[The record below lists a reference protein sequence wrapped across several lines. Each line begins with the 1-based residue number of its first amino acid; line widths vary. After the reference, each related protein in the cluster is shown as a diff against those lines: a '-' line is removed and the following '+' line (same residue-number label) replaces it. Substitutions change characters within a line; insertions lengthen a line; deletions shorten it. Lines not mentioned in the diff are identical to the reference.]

1 MNTIKTISFQPLIWL
16 LFLVVFS
23 FPALAQPYGNGWIN
37 YSQQYYKFKVAETG
51 IYRID
56 STALANAGIPIGT
69 INPNNL
75 QIFAR
80 GIEIPIYIEGEGDNV
95 FNGSDFIEFYAEKND
110 GWNEAQFYGG
120 VNNQPNPY
128 YSLINDTINYF
139 ITWNNS
145 TSNNRLIL
153 ETDTNFSAYTP
164 IPSFDKESV
173 QIFNNK
179 YFDGETNSV
188 GGTSF
193 GYVPTEGWFD
203 NEFDAFSPWYPD
215 FKNKNLATKNVYT
228 LGGNA
233 TINAVVLGQSDY
245 ASLAL
250 DHHLRVTLGS
260 NVSDSIFGGYQK
272 IDFQM
277 TVPVSDLGTNTTP
290 IRFEIV
296 NDLGSGADKQTLAY
310 VNITYPHT
318 PDMENLSEFDNFYV
332 ADHPS
337 ETKSYLNFTNFNT
350 SGEVLFYELTTGRR
364 IKVIQNGSNYECLI
378 PNTSSTK
385 KCFVSSVGQVNN
397 IINITPVSGTGNFT
411 DYLTNQIDTA
421 FIIITHP
428 SLLSQ
433 ANDYA
438 NYRLNVVAGNN
449 PQNAIVFN
457 IDELYEQFAY
467 GIEKHPYAIR
477 NFVDFIADN
486 WSSHPRYLFL
496 MGKSIK
502 SKSSRKNATAF
513 VENLVPS
520 FGNPASDN
528 MLTSGLNGTI
538 REPLLP
544 TGRLAAKNGI
554 EVDWYLNKI
563 SQHENPPPISPTN
576 SNEWMKR
583 ALHFGGGSTV
593 SEALGFMA
601 NLNNYKNIF
610 EDTLFGGNVISFS
623 KSSTAPIQNALSD
636 SIKNYIGQGVALMTF
651 FGHASATGGFDQN
664 IQDPQYWHPQNGK
677 YPLLL
682 GLSCFTGDIHGTDG
696 NSTSEDYVI
705 IDNKGVIGFIAS
717 VDLGVAG
724 PLHTYA
730 SEFYRNISYKNYRG
744 SIGNTIKNTII
755 NTQGNFFQ
763 DITASSVTLH
773 GDPSLKLN
781 GFDCPDYMIEAPTIT
796 FSPAI
801 VTSEL
806 DSFDV
811 NVVVSNL
818 GRAINDTII
827 LELVRDFPE
836 QNFVD
841 TTYIKVFSGTK
852 FKDTITFTL
861 PVDVVR
867 GLGLNNFTITVD
879 AINAVTEC
887 FESNNTVTKSI
898 NIQSG
903 EIIPIYP
910 YEFMI
915 VPNQGITLSASTA
928 FPFEPAK
935 NYVFELDTTDYFNS
949 PIKQTTTIN
958 HPGGIVSW
966 TPTLLQNMPDS
977 MVYFWRVS
985 KDSTLSSGYKWRMRS
1000 FQHIP
1005 NKEGWEQ
1012 DHFFQFEHDELQFIK
1027 HNRLNR
1033 NWEFVNDVKLLRG
1046 TTYGAAEFS
1055 ELNKI
1060 SAFIDADLLAKNGW
1074 LTRTAIHV
1082 SVLDS
1087 LTLEPWSADDY
1098 NMGQANVNG
1107 FNNGSTRH
1115 QFIFRYGTPAQM
1127 VALENM
1133 LADSIPNGYHVLL
1146 WTWHYKSFPMYVPM
1160 APSLKAEFT
1169 NMGANQIAAIQDS
1182 LPFLMYH
1189 QMGNITSTIEVIGD
1203 SINHKNLQLQKTL
1216 VTNANYANIYSP
1228 IIGPSAR
1235 WDSLSWRV
1243 NPIELPTS
1251 QDSSVLNVIGIDT
1264 LGNETVVIANLP
1276 TDSNEIR
1283 LTNQIDANQYPY
1295 LKLHT
1300 HLSDDSL
1307 FTAPQLDRW
1316 HVTYGDIP
1324 EAALDPSIHFSLQND
1339 TVQEGQDITVE
1350 IAVKNISRY
1359 DMDSLLISFA
1369 VLDKNNQTHYL
1380 PFPRQ
1385 KPLLADSVL
1394 IAKLTFSSYGYPGL
1408 NSLLIDVNPNND
1420 QLEKYHFNNVAQIPF
1435 YVSEDEVNPILDV
1448 TFDGVHILDGD
1459 IVSPK
1464 AEIVIELTDE
1474 NQYLMLDDTADYA
1487 VYIKPPNGAEKR
1499 VYFYENNQEKMQ
1511 FVPASLPRNN
1521 SKIIMQGEFPVDGD
1535 YQLRVQASDRTDNN
1549 SGDIDY
1555 TIGFEVINKST
1566 ITNIVNYPNPFT
1578 TSTRFVFTLTGSEIP
1593 EVFKIQ
1599 IMTITGKVVRE
1610 IHKDELGLIHIG
1622 RNISEFVWDGTDT
1635 YGDRLA
1641 NGVYLYHVITKINSQ
1656 NIEHRETSADGYFK
1670 KGFGKMYLFR

>member
-1 MNTIKTISFQPLIWL
+1 M
-16 LFLVVFS
+16 FS
-23 FPALAQPYGNGWIN
+23 QPYGNSWIN
-37 YSQQYYKFKVAETG
+37 YSQQYYKFKVAQTG

-56 STALANAGIPIGT
+56 STTLANAGIPLT
-69 INPNNL
+69 TLNPKNI
-75 QIFAR
+75 QIFSR
-80 GIEIPIYIEGEGDNV
+80 GIEIPIYIEGEGDNI
-95 FNGSDFIEFYAEKND
+95 FNSIDFIEFYGEKND

-120 VNNQPNPY
+120 SNNHPNPY
-128 YSLINDTINYF
+128 YSLINDTISYF
-139 ITWNNS
+139 ITWNSS
-145 TSNNRLIL
+145 TSNNRLVI
-153 ETDTNFSAYTP
+153 ETDTNFIAYTS
-164 IPSFDKESV
+164 IPAFNKENV
-173 QIFNNK
+173 QFYNTK

-193 GYVPTEGWFD
+193 GYVPSEGWFD

-215 FKNKNLATKNVYT
+215 FKTKNLVTKNVYN

-233 TINAVVLGQSDY
+233 TVNAVVLGESDY
-245 ASLAL
+245 ASLSL
-250 DHHLRVTLGS
+250 DHHLRVSLGS
-260 NVSDSIFGGYQK
+260 NVMDSIFGGYQK
-272 IDFQM
+272 VDIQM
-277 TVPVSDLGTNTTP
+277 SIPNSDLGATTTP
-290 IRFEIV
+290 ITFQII
-296 NDLGSGADKQTLAY
+296 NDLGSSADRQTLAY

-318 PDMENLSEFDNFYV
+318 PNMEGLSEYNNFYIP
-332 ADHPS
+332 DHPT
-337 ETKSYLNFTNFNT
+337 ETKSYLNFTNFNNF
-350 SGEVLFYELTTGRR
+350 GAVLFYDLTNGKR
-364 IKVIQNGSNYECLI
+364 IDVVQSGVNFKCLI
-378 PNTSSTK
+378 PNSSSTK
-385 KCFVSSVGQVNN
+385 KCFVSSVGQINN
-397 IINITPVSGTGNFT
+397 VSGIVPVNGSGNFT
-411 DYLTNQIDTA
+411 DYLAGQIDTA
-421 FIIITHP
+421 FLIVTHP
-428 SLLSQ
+428 KLMIE

-438 NYRLNVVAGNN
+438 NYRLNIGAGNN
-449 PQNAIVFN
+449 PQNAVVFN
-457 IDELYEQFAY
+457 IEELYDQFSY

-477 NFVDFIADN
+477 GLSDFIADN
-486 WSSHPRYLFL
+486 WSSTPHYLFL
-496 MGKSIK
+496 VGKSIK
-502 SKSSRKNATAF
+502 NKESRKNLTAF
-513 VENLVPS
+513 TENLVPS
-520 FGNPASDN
+520 YGNPASDN
-528 MLTSGLNGTI
+528 LLTSGLNGTNY
-538 REPLLP
+538 EPLFP
-544 TGRLAAKNGI
+544 TGRLAAKSGI
-554 EVDWYLNKI
+554 EVTWYLNKMN
-563 SQHENPPPISPTN
+563 QHENPPALSPTS
-576 SNEWMKR
+576 SNEWMKQ
-583 ALHFGGGSTV
+583 ALHFGGGTSLAE
-593 SEALGFMA
+593 SLGFMA
-601 NLNNYKNIF
+601 NLNSYKNTY

-623 KSSTAPIQNALSD
+623 KSSTAPIQNVLSD
-636 SIKNYIGQGVALMTF
+636 SIKSYIASGVSLMTF

-664 IQDPQYWHPQNGK
+664 IQDPQFWYPQNGK

-717 VDLGVAG
+717 VDLGISSY
-724 PLHTYA
+724 LHLYA
-730 SEFYRNISYKNYRG
+730 SEFYKNLSYKNYKG

-755 NTQGNFFQ
+755 STQGGFFQ
-763 DITASSVTLH
+763 NVTASSVTLH

-781 GFDCPDYMIEAPTIT
+781 GFDLPDYMIEAPTIT
-796 FSPAI
+796 FTPSV
-801 VTSEL
+801 VTSDL

-811 NVVVSNL
+811 NVVVTNL

-836 QNFVD
+836 QSFAD

-852 FKDTITFTL
+852 FKDTLTFTL

-879 AINAVTEC
+879 AINAVTES
-887 FESNNTVTKSI
+887 FETNNTVTKSL

-928 FPFEPAK
+928 FPFEPTK

-949 PIKQTTTIN
+949 PIKQTTTIS

-966 TPTLLQNMPDS
+966 TPSLLQNMPDS

-985 KDSTLSSGYKWRMRS
+985 KDSINPSGYNWRLRS
-1000 FQHIP
+1000 FQYIP
-1005 NKEGWEQ
+1005 TKEGWEQ
-1012 DHFFQFEHDELQFIK
+1012 DHFFQFENDNLQFVN
-1027 HNRLNR
+1027 HNRSNWE
-1033 NWEFVNDVKLLRG
+1033 WEFVNDVKLLRG

-1060 SAFIDADLLAKNGW
+1060 SAFIDANLLAKNGW
-1074 LTRTAIHV
+1074 LTTTAIHV

-1087 LTLEPWSADDY
+1087 LTLEPWSADDK

-1107 FNNGSTRH
+1107 FNNSSTRH
-1115 QFIFRYGTPAQM
+1115 QFIFRYNNPAQM
-1127 VALENM
+1127 AGMERM
-1133 LADSIPNGYHVLL
+1133 LADSVPSGYHVLL
-1146 WTWHYKSFPMYVPM
+1146 WTWHYKSFPGYTPM
-1160 APSLKAEFT
+1160 PASLKAEFT

-1182 LPFLMYH
+1182 LPFLLYH
-1189 QMGNITSTIEVIGD
+1189 QKGNAAANIEVIGD
-1203 SINHKNLQLQKTL
+1203 SINHKNIQLSKTL
-1216 VTNANYANIYSP
+1216 TTNANYANVYSP
-1228 IIGPSAR
+1228 IIGPATR
-1235 WDSLSWRV
+1235 WDSLSWRMSS
-1243 NPIELPTS
+1243 IELPTS

-1264 LGNETVVIANLP
+1264 FGNETIVIANLP
-1276 TDSNEIR
+1276 TDSLEIR
-1283 LTNQIDANQYPY
+1283 LTNTIDANTYPY
-1295 LKLHT
+1295 IKLNAY
-1300 HLSDDSL
+1300 LSDDSL

-1316 HVTYGDIP
+1316 HVTYGDVP
-1324 EAALDPSIHFSLQND
+1324 EAALDPNIHFSLQSD
-1339 TVQEGQDITVE
+1339 TVQEGQDITLE
-1350 IAVKNISRY
+1350 IAIKNISRY

-1380 PFPRQ
+1380 PFSRQ

-1408 NSLLIDVNPNND
+1408 NSLLVDVNPNND

-1435 YVSEDEVNPILDV
+1435 YVGEDEVNPILDV
-1448 TFDGVHILDGD
+1448 TFDGIHILDGD
-1459 IVSPK
+1459 IVSPI

-1474 NQYLMLDDTADYA
+1474 NQYLMLNDTADYS
-1487 VYIKPPNGAEKR
+1487 VYITPPGGAEKR
-1499 VYFYENNQEKMQ
+1499 VFFLENNQEKMQ
-1511 FVPASLPRNN
+1511 FIPASLPRNN
-1521 SKIIMQGEFPVDGD
+1521 SKIIMQGEFPIDGE
-1535 YQLRVQASDRTDNN
+1535 YKLRVQASDRTDNN

-1578 TSTRFVFTLTGSEIP
+1578 TSTRFVFTLTGREIP

-1622 RNISEFVWDGTDT
+1622 RNISEFVWNGTDT

-1656 NIEHRETSADGYFK
+1656 DVEHRDTSADTFFK